1 MRDSNTQIYRFVI
14 QDPPPREVAAPIP
27 ESFDVPHSDPEPTP
41 PPHRHRH
48 GRTTPGRLA
57 TPRRP
62 LPPRRPSGAAG
73 PPVRMLVA
81 AGLLIGLGIGGSIDG
96 SAFHQLVQYHAG
108 GTPEALV
115 GVKTDPLW
123 DSLLHAFT
131 WLAML
136 LGLGLLWRSTR
147 RPAAPL
153 RASTFIGSLLLGW
166 GLFNGIEGAIDLHLL
181 QSHHAH
187 PVTAQLLWDGGLIT
201 SGMALLL
208 AGTVC
213 IAFGRR

>member
-1 MRDSNTQIYRFVI
+1 MRDTNTQIYRFVI
-14 QDPPPREVAAPIP
+14 QDPPPREAAAPVP
-27 ESFDVPHSDPEPTP
+27 EPFDVPHSDPEPTP
-41 PPHRHRH
+41 PPRRPD
-48 GRTTPGRLA
+48 RTTPGRLA

-62 LPPRRPSGAAG
+62 LPPRRPSGANQPG
-73 PPVRMLVA
+73 TRMLVA

-108 GTPEALV
+108 GTPDALV

-123 DSLLHAFT
+123 DSLLHGFT

-136 LGLGLLWRSTR
+136 LGLGLLWRVTR
-147 RPAAPL
+147 RHAAPL

-181 QSHHAH
+181 QTHHAH
-187 PVTAQLLWDGGLIT
+187 PVTAQLLWDGGLVT
-201 SGMALLL
+201 SAMILLL
-208 AGTVC
+208 AGTLTV
-213 IAFGRR
+213 AFGRR

>member
-1 MRDSNTQIYRFVI
+1 MRDANTQIYRFVI
-14 QDPPPREVAAPIP
+14 QDPPPRQAPAP
-27 ESFDVPHSDPEPTP
+27 VLEPFDVPHSDPEPTP
-41 PPHRHRH
+41 PPRRP

-62 LPPRRPSGAAG
+62 LPPRRPSGVSAPG
-73 PPVRMLVA
+73 TGMLVA

-108 GTPEALV
+108 GTSEALV

-136 LGLGLLWRSTR
+136 LGLGLLWRVTR
-147 RPAAPL
+147 RPAAL
-153 RASTFIGSLLLGW
+153 RASNFIGSLLLGW
-166 GLFNGIEGAIDLHLL
+166 GLYNGIEGAIDLHLL
-181 QSHHAH
+181 QTHHTH
-187 PVTAQLLWDGGLIT
+187 PVTAQLLWDGGLVT
-201 SGMALLL
+201 SAMVLLL
-208 AGTVC
+208 AGTLT